1 MRSWSIP
8 LGRLFGIEIRIHL
21 TFFFLLAFVW
31 STEAATQ
38 DATGAIRALALVGII
53 FGSVVLHELG
63 HALVARGAGIPA
75 KGIILLP
82 IGGVTILDES
92 NVLPDP
98 VNGWKRDIRIAVA
111 GPLVNLFIAGL
122 SAFILLAAIPNFSL
136 TTKPLLHSSALLR
149 SIVWANLYLGL
160 FNLLPAYPMDG
171 GRVLRALFARS
182 GDMIRA
188 TQRAIRISHV
198 FSFLFFML
206 GMLMSNW
213 WLAMIGVFLFV
224 GAQLEERSAVF
235 QSVLQSVRLE
245 EVMLTDF
252 ATLSPADTLE
262 DALEKAVHTL
272 QEDFPVVRGS
282 DMVGVVSRQKIL
294 EALRA
299 DGNGYV
305 QAVMNRLFDVAARQ
319 ESLASAFRKL
329 SARNLSIIPIVDD
342 QHLVGIVTLQNLM
355 HSMALLAESRKLRRE
370 AMDV

>member
-8 LGRLFGIEIRIHL
+8 AGKLFGIEIRIHL
-21 TFFFLLAFVW
+21 TFLFLLVFVW
-31 STEAATQ
+31 TTESSTQ
-38 DATGAIRALALVGII
+38 DPTAALRGLALVGVI

-92 NVLPDP
+92 QSIPDASKT
-98 VNGWKRDIRIAVA
+98 WQRDVRIAAA
-111 GPLVNLFIAGL
+111 GPFVNLFIAGI
-122 SAFILLAAIPNFSL
+122 SAAAIVAVIPNFAFL
-136 TTKPLLHSSALLR
+136 AKPLVHSGNLLR
-149 SIVWANLYLGL
+149 SLVWSNVYLGL

-171 GRVLRALFARS
+171 GRVLRALFSRQMDA
-182 GDMIRA
+182 IQA
-188 TQRAIRISHV
+188 TQRAVRIGHA
-198 FSFLFFML
+198 FAILFMMV

-213 WLAMIGVFLFV
+213 WLVMIGFFVFV

-252 ATLSPADTLE
+252 LTLSPADTLE
-262 DALEKAVHTL
+262 DALDKAVHTL
-272 QEDFPVVRGS
+272 QDDFPVVRGS
-282 DMVGVVSRQKIL
+282 DMVGVISKQKIL
-294 EALRA
+294 DVLRVS
-299 DGNGYV
+299 GNGYV
-305 QAVMNRLFDVAARQ
+305 QAAMNRIFEVASKQ

-329 SARNLSIIPIVDD
+329 SARNLSIIPVVDE
-342 QHLVGIVTLQNLM
+342 QRLVGIITLQNLM

-370 AMDV
+370 T